1 MKPTSTR
8 SLTYIAIGAALI
20 AVLSQITI
28 PIGPVPFTLQT
39 LAIGLLASL
48 YPVKETLTS
57 IGLYL
62 LLGAIGLPVFAGFSG
77 GFAALASPT
86 SGFLWGFLLYGVI
99 TALLCQQTEHS
110 LLVFFAN
117 LIGDSTCFLLGA
129 SVFRLISQAS
139 WADTLAWTILPFLL
153 PDLAKIALITLI
165 RPILK
170 KQIKV

>member
-1 MKPTSTR
+1 MKPTPIR

-48 YPVKETLTS
+48 YPVKETLAS
-57 IGLYL
+57 IGFYL

-77 GFAALASPT
+77 GFAALVSPT
-86 SGFLWGFLLYGVI
+86 SGFLWGFLLYGAI
-99 TALLCQQTEHS
+99 TALLCRKTEQP
-110 LLVFFAN
+110 LLVFSAN
-117 LIGDSTCFLLGA
+117 LLGDAACFLLGA
-129 SVFRLISQAS
+129 FVFRLISQAS
-139 WADTLAWTILPFLL
+139 WADTLAWTTLPFLL
-153 PDLAKIALITLI
+153 PDLVKMLLVTLI

-170 KQIKV
+170 RQIKV